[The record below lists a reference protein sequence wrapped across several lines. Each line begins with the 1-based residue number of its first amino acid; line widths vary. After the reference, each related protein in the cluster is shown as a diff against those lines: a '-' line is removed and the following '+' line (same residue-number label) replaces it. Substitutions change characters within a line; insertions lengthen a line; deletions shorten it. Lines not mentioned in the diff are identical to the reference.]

1 MRRKHRTDPGDDADS
16 VADSSTDDNYR
27 NSRIDTYSDTNS
39 SSGSELS
46 ELAIH
51 TLLVET
57 RARDRDREVYQE
69 PDSDRY
75 LIPGER

>member
-1 MRRKHRTDPGDDADS
+1 MRRRHTTDLEERTCS
-16 VADSSTDDNYR
+16 FADSSMNG
-27 NSRIDTYSDTNS
+27 NSWNSGIDTNS

-57 RARDRDREVYQE
+57 RAKNLDREVYLD
-69 PDSDRY
+69 PDSDR
-75 LIPGER
+75 